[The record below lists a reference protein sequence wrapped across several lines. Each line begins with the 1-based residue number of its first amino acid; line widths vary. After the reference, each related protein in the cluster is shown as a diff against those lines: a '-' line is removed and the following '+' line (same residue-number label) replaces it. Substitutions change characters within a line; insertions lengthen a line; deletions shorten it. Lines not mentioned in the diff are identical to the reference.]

1 MKRVWQTSS
10 KVLAG
15 LFLVAMYAMPQGYTV
30 SARPG
35 AVNYIEGHA
44 SLNDSEI
51 SQKTL
56 GKTFLNANDTL
67 STDLG
72 KAEVLLTPGVFLRIG
87 ENSQIRMISPSLT
100 NTQVEVTKGEAML
113 EVADLLKDNNIE
125 ILSRGGSL
133 RIEKPGLYRMTADD
147 PPIAAVIEGKAEL
160 SYGGRTVD
168 LGKGKEAVIAADL
181 KREKFDAKKEDD
193 LYAWSNVRSEYNA
206 GASYAAARSVSV
218 NSYNN
223 GYDNT
228 YGGWAGY
235 PGAGLGHGYGFSPG
249 WYYNGMWNSWA
260 WMPGDGYFFSPF
272 GWGFYSPAYIGYA
285 PVVYVPVGGR
295 TAPTAVPV
303 NTKRPPVVTVP
314 GSVPRSPAAL
324 SAARTQT
331 ARTLTVVQPSAQA
344 NGRVAQS
351 GGRTIQSNGRVSQ
364 QSGRAAQPSGR
375 MSAPAPSMSA
385 PSAPSAGSRS
395 TGSRR

>member
-1 MKRVWQTSS
+1 MKRVWHTSS

-67 STDLG
+67 STDVG

-100 NTQVEVTKGEAML
+100 NTQVEVTKGEAMV

-133 RIEKPGLYRMTADD
+133 RIEKPGVYRMTADD
-147 PPIAAVIEGKAEL
+147 PPVAAVIEGKAEL
-160 SYGGRTVD
+160 SYGGRQVD

-223 GYDNT
+223 AYDSS

-235 PGAGLGHGYGFSPG
+235 PGGLGYGYGFSPG
-249 WYYNGMWNSWA
+249 WYYNGLWNSWA

-303 NTKRPPVVTVP
+303 NTKRPPVVSVP

-331 ARTLTVVQPSAQA
+331 ARTLTVVQPAAQA

-351 GGRTIQSNGRVSQ
+351 SGRTAQGGRATQSGGRVS
-364 QSGRAAQPSGR
+364 
-375 MSAPAPSMSA
+375 SAPAPAPSMRGGGMSA